1 MASKKHPP
9 SEMPPVSKH
18 LWRTPGWMP
27 VQQYREYQKKRV
39 ETVRAERNEDSLDKF
54 SRGFQIET
62 ASLSHVSGWSWNATP
77 FWQLKIQPRKDVHHV
92 GSLISV
98 NTNASYF
105 D

>member
-39 ETVRAERNEDSLDKF
+39 ETTRAERNEADL
-54 SRGFQIET
+54 
-62 ASLSHVSGWSWNATP
+62 
-77 FWQLKIQPRKDVHHV
+77 KDVRH
-92 GSLISV
+92 
-98 NTNASYF
+98 NAFLENAKKHGIPVRKKKKWWFSSNF
-105 D
+105 